1 MTPFDTPI
9 VLFIFNRPDTTAQVV
24 EALRAVRPERL
35 FVVADGP
42 RPSTASDRL
51 NCAAA
56 FAVLD
61 RIDWKCEIIRN
72 IAEVNLGSGMR
83 VSSGIEWVYNQVD
96 EAIFLEDDCLPDPT
110 FFWYCRELLARY
122 RHDDRVMM
130 ISGTNSLGS
139 WCPER
144 QSYHFS
150 LYGSHWGWASWK
162 RTWKYYDFEMKGW
175 SQEGKASRLLEIIG
189 DPEAVT
195 YHLYMCDLITRGKL
209 DAWDVQWT
217 SAQLLRKGLA
227 IVPAVN
233 LVSNI
238 GFGQDATHTRLSTA
252 LGASR
257 KRFAMPF
264 PLKAPVSI
272 SADPEY
278 DRKYMDWRMGRPD
291 IDIVISQVKEHLSAC
306 HNTRAL
312 LLLEALL
319 RSEICLSPI
328 VGAQL
333 YTWKARALTALGNRS
348 YALSALHQAL
358 AIAPDRR
365 DALDLMDQ
373 LQNSIGEGTRP

>member
-1 MTPFDTPI
+1 MTPFDTPV

-42 RPSTASDRL
+42 RPLSAHDQL

-72 IAEVNLGSGMR
+72 IAEVNLGCGKR
-83 VSSGIEWVYNQVD
+83 VSSGIAWVYNQVD

-122 RHDDRVMM
+122 RYDDRVMM
-130 ISGTNSLGS
+130 ISGTNSLES

-162 RTWKYYDFEMKGW
+162 RAWKYYDFEMKGW
-175 SQEGKASRLLEIIG
+175 SQVEKASRLLEVIG
-189 DPEAVT
+189 DEELVS
-195 YHLYMCDLITRGKL
+195 YHLHLCDLITQGKL
-209 DAWDVQWT
+209 DTWDVQWT
-217 SAQLLRKGLA
+217 SAQLLRRGLA

-238 GFGQDATHTRLSTA
+238 GFSQDATHTRLSTA
-252 LGASR
+252 LSASR
-257 KRFAMPF
+257 KRFAIPF
-264 PLKAPVSI
+264 PLKASVSV
-272 SADPEY
+272 SADLEY

-291 IDIVISQVKEHLSAC
+291 TDMVISQVQEHLSAC

-319 RSEICLSPI
+319 RSEIRLSPI
-328 VGAQL
+328 VRAQL
-333 YTWKARALTALGNRS
+333 YTWKARALTALGNRP
-348 YALSALHQAL
+348 YAFSALHQAL
-358 AIAPDRR
+358 TIVPDRQ

-373 LQNSIGEGTRP
+373 LQTSISETARL